1 MSSFVRKSKSS
12 TIEATIDERPL
23 QHVPS
28 GCKIGKGGG
37 VLASTGIASLD
48 TLLGEGVPGGHLIL
62 LLEDEPRSSSNYAN
76 TILKCF
82 IAQGLVAGNRTVL
95 IGEDSEKL
103 LGGLPGTSTRTDQ
116 QVLGVKPSV
125 TSEKMSIA
133 WRYKH
138 IQAVDA
144 SISNARE
151 SKKQFGTNFD
161 LGKKLDFGGL
171 PTQPMVWE
179 LEGSIEKIRALLIET
194 GRDEMVRL
202 ALRSLGSPLTGGQC
216 ESSAL
221 IRWFYQ
227 LSLLVRSSTAIVMA
241 TVPAYLHNSSAA
253 DSISSLADCVLD
265 IQSFRG
271 TPKEDHPA
279 FKDYQGFLRIVK
291 PLRLPDAYLP
301 IIPVTASL
309 AFKCRQRRF
318 VIEKF
323 HIPPDE
329 ESESIQPS
337 PPTVEF

>member
-1 MSSFVRKSKSS
+1 MSSFVRKCKSP
-12 TIEATIDERPL
+12 TIEVTIDERSL

-28 GCKIGKGGG
+28 GCKIGKGGS
-37 VLASTGIASLD
+37 VVASTGIASLD
-48 TLLGEGVPGGHLIL
+48 TLLGEGLPGGHLVVL
-62 LLEDEPRSSSNYAN
+62 QENEPRSSSNYAN

-82 IAQGLVAGNRTVL
+82 IAQGLVVGNRTVL

-116 QVLGVKPSV
+116 QVLGVKSSV

-138 IQAVDA
+138 IQAVDCSIANA
-144 SISNARE
+144 SE
-151 SKKQFGTNFD
+151 SKKQFGANFD
-161 LGKKLDFGGL
+161 LGKKLDLGS
-171 PTQPMVWE
+171 QPIPPVVWE
-179 LEGSIEKIRALLIET
+179 LEGSIEKVHALLSET
-194 GRDEMVRL
+194 SKDQMVRL
-202 ALRSLGSPLTGGQC
+202 AVRSLGSPLTGGQL

-221 IRWFYQ
+221 IRWFYE
-227 LSLLVRSSTAIVMA
+227 LSQLVRSSSAIVLA
-241 TVPAYLHNSSAA
+241 TIPAYLHSSSVVS
-253 DSISSLADCVLD
+253 SIYALADCVLD

-291 PLRLPDAYLP
+291 PLRLRDSYLP
-301 IIPVTASL
+301 IIPETASL
-309 AFKCRQRRF
+309 AFKCKQRRF

-329 ESESIQPS
+329 EPEPAKPS
-337 PPTVEF
+337 APTVDF